1 MGGCRARRRTEEQMR
16 RNRIRD
22 ADERKDL
29 GRERADEKKWTL
41 AGQTAGAKK

>member
-1 MGGCRARRRTEEQMR
+1 MR

-29 GRERADEKKWTL
+29 GRERADEKKVDARRTNRRCEEV
-41 AGQTAGAKK
+41 KK